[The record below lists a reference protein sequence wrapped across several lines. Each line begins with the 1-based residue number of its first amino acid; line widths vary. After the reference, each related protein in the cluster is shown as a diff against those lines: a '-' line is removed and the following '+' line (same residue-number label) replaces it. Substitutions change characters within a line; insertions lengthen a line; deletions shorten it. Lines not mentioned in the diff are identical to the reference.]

1 MVTLASD
8 PQIDLFPPGDAAR
21 LTTPDAQMVLDAL
34 ADPKWDFRTIGG
46 IAKETRLS
54 DECVSEILSSFPQLV
69 RRSLLTDSKGR
80 PLYTLKLRGET
91 KQEKRG
97 LLRMFFTKSR

>member
-46 IAKETRLS
+46 IAKENRLS
-54 DECVSEILSSFPQLV
+54 DECVSEILSSFRNSSGDPYS
-69 RRSLLTDSKGR
+69 RI
-80 PLYTLKLRGET
+80 LKAAPSIR
-91 KQEKRG
+91 
-97 LLRMFFTKSR
+97 